1 MTSFKDITSLGGDG
15 VINLGFDTN
24 IPKYDPSSFYNYEED
39 NIPLWSLE
47 ANDRTLYEAL
57 GSPGGNPDG
66 VTMTLSSTGNFD
78 LDQGIYDSIDDII
91 ERIPKRLKY
100 PVRVELCAYGDLGHL
115 GLLNITCEGAGRIEF
130 INKVYAEDL
139 NGQVTLQTS
148 VSSSPEGALNH
159 ILNVSSNDFSGSL
172 DAMASEKTGSTLLN
186 TTTWDNN
193 ARVFAMV
200 GPDTDREAINMSV
213 HVASATGSP
222 TFFGA
227 NNRFLFK
234 NYGKEED
241 NSVTSLDAAPKTGS
255 GLDFMVNKKSILE
268 QGSQVSMAGF
278 GSYFSSIEVKDC
290 QGTVKFTNILVDSA
304 SGVDDVDA
312 NGCAHRGN
320 TGWDIENSEVILDN
334 CASIRNI
341 KQGFFVKNSRVKSTG
356 HLIAWRNY
364 TKADQNNRNQ
374 DGVGLLALNS
384 DIEFDSTLY
393 DESRKYMIM
402 FAKSKYGLEMRNSTL
417 RGGVR
422 LTSNDPESASGLPN
436 GGSQN
441 NTRNIITGGL
451 QNLNNVIGAGGDRH
465 TSILHACWNT
475 DTGIKLEG
483 SDVEF
488 RGRISAYLNQNQGLD
503 MIRTESRLTQF
514 TLNHN
519 GDTGLR
525 LKNSNLTYGWEVD
538 DFADKPDNYSA
549 IIYASDQFAGGSND
563 TAVAIRNRAQF
574 NADANNQNIVV
585 DRGSTLIPFR
595 VNSIPTLYGRW
606 GGGSW
611 TDADATYG
619 IGSDCISLPSIHYG
633 ATYNRVNNLPA
644 VLVTNNST
652 AEFVNFAAG
661 VESKDTGKGKVAV
674 ASNGS
679 NLIFRGTSGSTTTM
693 SMYPVNDVTTQF
705 RSWLTA
711 AVVAMNNSTL
721 EMTGPTKISRFGIG
735 VLAESGSQFSA
746 KPPTLLGTDSVLD
759 VSGYNLDT
767 SGNHT
772 TLEVHSTRA
781 ALVANKKS
789 SLNLVSLGG
798 TTRTDGT
805 TVSNSVDV
813 LTNSFGDPYIGD
825 QNNQYKNSTVGGY
838 VKFYPNGFTS
848 SIAEFSQVSIPTS
861 DAFNRTKNTIL
872 DDSLHST
879 GTTGGMCVRAI
890 QDSSVDV
897 NLVNFKVL
905 LAPADLS
912 GAFYNLSGTGAEYAG
927 GVGAGGESGGFGG
940 NGSTV
945 VTGTEDPPTGNSE
958 ASEFNKFGTN
968 TAAGQGTGA
977 SEDNWTLSR
986 IDPLYSNRGGSQ
998 PNNFPSVEESL
1009 YSPVVGDGTDYDG
1022 LHNPGIPVVGQERYG
1037 DVSGRDGR
1045 DYIPVNTDLGSTV
1058 NGWNLGSRIH
1068 IWNIADTSRIH
1079 AANTLVNYGD
1089 PETYCSSV
1097 GFHGPG
1103 GKWANGVALDYYGHE
1118 GRRTTYGSLG
1128 NEFHNHGVFRLIFS
1142 TRGDLKTFYGVSS
1155 FADTAAVFA
1164 NTNVSGGIPVDQVN
1178 GAGYQ
1183 FLLQNVRTL
1192 DLSNER
1198 RHIGSQDGDFM
1209 QGIYQLSSCGRVFG
1223 WGAPACSGLSGVA
1236 TMQPRM
1242 AEYTAYMTS
1251 SNMQNTPTSLD
1262 ASAAFL
1268 TQAMSPQFPIPPL
1281 GMDWQGYM
1289 RHWLDETAANTFQNA
1304 KHLSEDKVNGV
1315 SIYRSVQDTYKG
1327 GEGRDG
1333 SANSTTFGAG
1343 VRSLN
1348 LFDLERL
1355 L

>member
-1 MTSFKDITSLGGDG
+1 MTSFKDVSSLGGNG
-15 VINLGFDTN
+15 VINLGFDTEV
-24 IPKYDPSSFYNYEED
+24 PKYDPSSFYNYEED
-39 NIPLWSLE
+39 NIPLWVLE

-78 LDQGIYDSIDDII
+78 LDAGIYDNIDDII

-100 PVRVELCAYGDLGHL
+100 PVRVELCAYGDLGQL

-130 INKVYAEDL
+130 INKVYAEDT
-139 NGQVTLQTS
+139 NGQVTSQTS

-172 DAMASEKTGSTLLN
+172 DAMASEKTGKNLLN
-186 TTTWDNN
+186 TATWNSN

-222 TFFGA
+222 AFIGA
-227 NNRFLFK
+227 DNRFIFK

-278 GSYFSSIEVKDC
+278 GSYFSSIQIKDC

-304 SGVDDVDA
+304 SGFDDA
-312 NGCAHRGN
+312 NPNGCAHLGE

-334 CASIRNI
+334 CASIRN
-341 KQGFFVKNSRVKSTG
+341 KAHGFFIKNSRVKSTG

-364 TKADQNNRNQ
+364 NKADQNNRDQ

-417 RGGVR
+417 RGGIR

-441 NTRNIITGGL
+441 NTRNLITGGL

-475 DTGIKLEG
+475 DTGIRLEG

-488 RGRISAYLNQNQGLD
+488 RGRISAYLNQNYGLD
-503 MIRTESRLTQF
+503 IIRTEARLTQF

-519 GDTGLR
+519 GDTGLILR
-525 LKNSNLTYGWEVD
+525 NSNLTYGWEVD

-549 IIYASDQFAGGSND
+549 ILYARDQFASGGSDD
-563 TAVAIRNRAQF
+563 TEVPIRNRAQF
-574 NADANNQNIVV
+574 NADANNQNIVI
-585 DRGSTLIPFR
+585 DRGSTLIPFK

-611 TDADATYG
+611 TNADATYG
-619 IGSDCISLPSIHYG
+619 IGADCSALPSIHYG
-633 ATYNRVNNLPA
+633 ATYNRVNNLPGI
-644 VLVTNNST
+644 LVTNNST

-661 VESKDTGKGKVAV
+661 VESTDTGKGKVAV

-679 NLIFRGTSGSTTTM
+679 NLIFRGTDGNATTM
-693 SMYPVNDVTTQF
+693 SMFPVNDTTTQF

-711 AVVAMNNSTL
+711 AVLATNNSTL
-721 EMTGPTKISRFGIG
+721 EMTGPTKISRFGVG
-735 VLAESGSQFSA
+735 VLAESGSQFAA
-746 KPPTLLGTDSVLD
+746 KPPTLLGTDSILD

-772 TLEVHSTRA
+772 TLEIHSTRA
-781 ALVANKKS
+781 ALVANKNS
-789 SLNLVSLGG
+789 SIRLLSLGG
-798 TTRTDGT
+798 KTRSDGT
-805 TVSNSVDV
+805 TISNSVDV
-813 LTNSFGDPYIGD
+813 LTNSFADSFIGD
-825 QNNQYKNSTVGGY
+825 QNDQYQYTTSGGY
-838 VKFYPNGFTS
+838 AKFYPNAFTS
-848 SIAEFSQVSIPTS
+848 SIASFTELAIPTS
-861 DAFNRTKNTIL
+861 DAFDRTKRTIL
-872 DDSLHST
+872 DDESHDE
-879 GTTGGMCVRAI
+879 GCTGGMCVRAV
-890 QDSSVDV
+890 QDSFVDV
-897 NLVNFKVL
+897 NLVNFKVRV
-905 LAPADLS
+905 APADLS
-912 GAFYNLSGTGAEYAG
+912 GAFYNLSGTGAEFDFG
-927 GVGAGGESGGFGG
+927 GGAGGAPDGFAGAG
-940 NGSTV
+940 TTPPAGDEGDASTTQSEGLTDLQFG
-945 VTGTEDPPTGNSE
+945 TGTTGGE
-958 ASEFNKFGTN
+958 
-968 TAAGQGTGA
+968 GTGVN
-977 SEDNWTLSR
+977 EQNFTKSR
-986 IDPLYSNRGGSQ
+986 YDTTINNEGGSQ
-998 PNNFPSVEESL
+998 VSNFTFEDGL

-1022 LHNPGIPVVGQERYG
+1022 LDNPGIPVVGQERFG
-1037 DVSGRDGR
+1037 DVSGRDK
-1045 DYIPVNTDLGSTV
+1045 DHVPVNTDIGTT
-1058 NGWNLGSRIH
+1058 WNLGSRIH

-1079 AANTLVNYGD
+1079 AANTLINTTD
-1089 PETYCSSV
+1089 PEVYCS
-1097 GFHGPG
+1097 GTGYHGPG

-1128 NEFHNHGVFRLIFS
+1128 NAFHNNGVFRLIFS

-1155 FADTAAVFA
+1155 YANTAATFA
-1164 NTNVSGGIPVDQVN
+1164 NTDTSGGIPVDQVN

-1198 RHIGSQDGDFM
+1198 RHIGNQDGDFM
-1209 QGIYQLSSCGRVFG
+1209 QGLYQLSSCGRVFG
-1223 WGAPACSGLSGVA
+1223 WGAPASGLSGVA
-1236 TMQPRM
+1236 EMQPRM

-1251 SNMQNTPTSLD
+1251 SNMQPSPTSLD

-1333 SANSTTFGAG
+1333 EPGGTTFGAG